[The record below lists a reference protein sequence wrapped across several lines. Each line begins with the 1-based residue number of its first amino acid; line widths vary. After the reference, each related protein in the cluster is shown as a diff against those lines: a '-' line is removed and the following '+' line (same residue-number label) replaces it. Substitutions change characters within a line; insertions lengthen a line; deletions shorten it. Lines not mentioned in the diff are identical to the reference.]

1 MNELRFRGGYLKADR
16 RGVALFLATLAFQ
29 IVAGVV
35 RVGLVGT
42 LWMIGAMAVLFA
54 VLLTLYRRSW
64 TAVGEDGI
72 RIYRG
77 LGGSAATRGGRSAG

>member
-54 VLLTLYRRSW
+54 VLLTLYPRSW
-64 TAVGEDGI
+64 TAVGRTASGST
-72 RIYRG
+72 G
-77 LGGSAATRGGRSAG
+77 ASGGSAATCGARSAG